1 MKNTIISRF
10 TPSLMAPETL
20 EAILVQRHQL
30 ANYLVDNIRDSAT
43 TDNRHYQLLIGPRGI
58 GKTHLV
64 SLIYHRVA
72 NMEDLQDKLLIAWL
86 REEEYGIAS
95 FLDLLIAIL
104 RAIGKE
110 YPAEYQ
116 TELHDAVEGLYELSP
131 EDAESVAA
139 QLLRDFVGKRVLLLI
154 VENLDD
160 VFGGLGDIG
169 QKEFRAYIQNNSFF
183 TILATSQSLFD
194 GIESRDKP
202 FYGFFYSHNLNELS
216 LDDAVNLLNQIA
228 SLEGKTELAAFIQ
241 NSTGRNRIK
250 VVHFLSGGSPRI
262 YMVFSDFLVNRESLN
277 GLVEAFMA
285 MLDDL
290 TPYYQDRM
298 KYISNQQRKIVD
310 FLADLRRAAPVKEIA
325 KRCFISQ
332 QTASSQLKDLR
343 QKGYVKTEEI
353 GRESWYELRE
363 PLMRFCLE
371 VKKQRNEPVRLFVDF
386 LRVWYTK
393 AELQQRLGLRM
404 ADVDFGDKESRFEYR
419 RNLEPIPPDAVME
432 REYYTRALEEIE
444 SNEEDPRFK
453 AYFDEIE
460 NCREQKD
467 HVSALE
473 YAEKLVAS
481 RGEAKDWLEK
491 GRCLSRLKRHD
502 EALECLD
509 KAIEKDANYA
519 RNWNRSGLVY
529 IRDVLQQY
537 NEALVS
543 LDKAIALDANY
554 QSAWANRG
562 YVLNNLERY
571 DEALASYDR
580 AIELDSNDRWT
591 WRRRG
596 NVLNN
601 LKRYDEALA
610 SYDRALELD
619 ANYDWAWVLRGHV
632 LKNLKRYDEALASY
646 DRALELDANYDWAWA
661 NRGDVLYNLKRYDE
675 ALASF
680 DRAIELD
687 ANDQWAWRR
696 RGDVLDNLK
705 RYDEA
710 LASYDR
716 AIELYANY
724 QFAWAL
730 RGNVLNN
737 LKRYDEAL
745 ASFDRAIELDA
756 NYQSAWVVRGDVL
769 DNLKRYDEALASF
782 DRAIELDANDQWA
795 WRRRGDVL
803 DNLKRYDEALASY
816 DRAIELDAN
825 YQWAWRRR
833 GDVLDNLKRYDEALA
848 SYDRAIELDANYQ
861 WAWANRGYVLN
872 NLKRY
877 DEALA
882 SYDRAI
888 ELDANYQWAWRRR
901 GDVLDNLKRYDEALA
916 SYDRALEL
924 DANYDWAWA
933 NRGDVLYNLKRYDEA
948 LASFDRA
955 IELDAN
961 YDWAWANRGD
971 VLYNLKR
978 YDEALASYDRAIELD
993 ANYQS
998 AWFNRGYVLYKLKR
1012 YDEALASFDRA
1023 IELDV
1028 NDFTWAC
1035 RGFILNILQR
1045 YEESL
1050 ASYEEALIYCD
1061 KAIKLDANDQR
1072 AWLLRCWIL
1081 INLGRYEEALIACD
1095 KAIALGDQHSSVF
1108 FNRAIAILGLNL
1120 WDEGITALDDAF
1132 QRLEADD
1139 EASPDEPELI
1149 IRNLFANTQDPM
1161 TKTRITSLIAVYE
1174 KYKYLSILGQG
1185 IVRNIPALMSEMV
1198 SDKAARTWL
1207 ELWQEPTNN
1216 YEQFQ
1221 IPMRLLNAAVRY
1233 KETKG
1238 DRRVLLE
1245 LPIEERHL
1253 LEPLVSGKIE

>member
-30 ANYLVDNIRDSAT
+30 ANYLVDNIRESAT

-64 SLIYHRVA
+64 SLIYHRIA
-72 NMEDLQDKLLIAWL
+72 KMEDLQDKLLIAWL

-202 FYGFFYSHNLNELS
+202 FYGFFYPHNLNELS

-404 ADVDFGDKESRFEYR
+404 ADVDFGDKESRFEYWED
-419 RNLEPIPPDAVME
+419 LKPIPHDAVME
-432 REYYTRALEEIE
+432 REYYRRALEEKE
-444 SNEEDPRFK
+444 RNEEDPRFK

-460 NCREQKD
+460 NCREQED
-467 HVSALE
+467 YVSALE
-473 YAEKLVAS
+473 YAERLVGS
-481 RGEAKDWLEK
+481 RGEAKDWSEK
-491 GRCLSRLKRHD
+491 GRCLNRLERYD

-509 KAIEKDANYA
+509 KAIE
-519 RNWNRSGLVY
+519 
-529 IRDVLQQY
+529 
-537 NEALVS
+537 
-543 LDKAIALDANY
+543 LDANY
-554 QSAWANRG
+554 QQAWANRG
-562 YVLNNLERY
+562 N
-571 DEALASYDR
+571 
-580 AIELDSNDRWT
+580 
-591 WRRRG
+591 
-596 NVLNN
+596 
-601 LKRYDEALA
+601 
-610 SYDRALELD
+610 
-619 ANYDWAWVLRGHV
+619 
-632 LKNLKRYDEALASY
+632 
-646 DRALELDANYDWAWA
+646 
-661 NRGDVLYNLKRYDE
+661 
-675 ALASF
+675 
-680 DRAIELD
+680 
-687 ANDQWAWRR
+687 
-696 RGDVLDNLK
+696 
-705 RYDEA
+705 
-710 LASYDR
+710 
-716 AIELYANY
+716 
-724 QFAWAL
+724 
-730 RGNVLNN
+730 
-737 LKRYDEAL
+737 
-745 ASFDRAIELDA
+745 
-756 NYQSAWVVRGDVL
+756 VL

-782 DRAIELDANDQWA
+782 DRAIELDANDKCAWALRGDVLDNLKRYDEALVSYDRAIELDANYQWA
-795 WRRRGDVL
+795 WALRGDVL

-825 YQWAWRRR
+825 DPWDWRRR
-833 GDVLDNLKRYDEALA
+833 GNVLNSLERYDEALA
-848 SYDRAIELDANYQ
+848 SYDRALELDANYQ
-861 WAWANRGYVLN
+861 WAWALRGNLLNNLKRYDEALASLDRAIELDANYQLAWFLRGNVLN

-888 ELDANYQWAWRRR
+888 ELDANDPWDWRRR
-901 GDVLDNLKRYDEALA
+901 GNVLN
-916 SYDRALEL
+916 
-924 DANYDWAWA
+924 
-933 NRGDVLYNLKRYDEA
+933 
-948 LASFDRA
+948 
-955 IELDAN
+955 
-961 YDWAWANRGD
+961 
-971 VLYNLKR
+971 NLKR

-993 ANYQS
+993 ANDP
-998 AWFNRGYVLYKLKR
+998 WDWRRRGNVLNNLKR
-1012 YDEALASFDRA
+1012 YDEALASYDRA
-1023 IELDV
+1023 IELD
-1028 NDFTWAC
+1028 
-1035 RGFILNILQR
+1035 
-1045 YEESL
+1045 
-1050 ASYEEALIYCD
+1050 
-1061 KAIKLDANDQR
+1061 ANDKWAWFQR
-1072 AWLLRCWIL
+1072 GWVLD
-1081 INLGRYEEALIACD
+1081 NLGRYEEALISCD
-1095 KAIALGDQHSSVF
+1095 KAIALGYQSSYVF
-1108 FNRAIAILGLNL
+1108 FNRAIAILGLNR
-1120 WDEGITALDDAF
+1120 WDEGIAALDDAF
-1132 QRLEADD
+1132 QRLESDD
-1139 EASPDEPELI
+1139 EASSEDAELI
-1149 IRNLFANTQDPM
+1149 ISTLFTSNDPIIYQ
-1161 TKTRITSLIAVYE
+1161 TRITSLIAVY
-1174 KYKYLSILGQG
+1174 KKHKYLSILGQG

-1207 ELWQEPTNN
+1207 ELWQEPTSN

>member
-30 ANYLVDNIRDSAT
+30 ANYLVDNIREST
-43 TDNRHYQLLIGPRGI
+43 LTDNKHYPLLIGPRGI

-72 NMEDLQDKLLIAWL
+72 KMEDLQDKLLIAWL

-110 YPAEYQ
+110 YSAEYQ

-202 FYGFFYSHNLNELS
+202 FYGFFYPHNLNELS

-228 SLEGKTELAAFIQ
+228 SLEGKTELADFIQ

-371 VKKQRNEPVRLFVDF
+371 VKKQRNEPIRLFVDF

-404 ADVDFGDKESRFEYR
+404 ADVDFGEKESRFEYR

-444 SNEEDPRFK
+444 RNEEDPRFK

-460 NCREQKD
+460 YCREQED
-467 HVSALE
+467 DDSALE

-481 RGEAKDWLEK
+481 RGEAKDWSEK
-491 GRCLSRLKRHD
+491 GRCLNKLKRRD

-509 KAIEKDANYA
+509 KAIEIDSNYA
-519 RNWNRSGLVY
+519 RGWAYKGTVFNSIERY
-529 IRDVLQQY
+529 E
-537 NEALVS
+537 EALIS
-543 LDKAIALDANY
+543 CDKAIELDANY
-554 QSAWANRG
+554 QSAWAN
-562 YVLNNLERY
+562 
-571 DEALASYDR
+571 
-580 AIELDSNDRWT
+580 
-591 WRRRG
+591 
-596 NVLNN
+596 
-601 LKRYDEALA
+601 
-610 SYDRALELD
+610 
-619 ANYDWAWVLRGHV
+619 
-632 LKNLKRYDEALASY
+632 
-646 DRALELDANYDWAWA
+646 
-661 NRGDVLYNLKRYDE
+661 
-675 ALASF
+675 
-680 DRAIELD
+680 
-687 ANDQWAWRR
+687 
-696 RGDVLDNLK
+696 
-705 RYDEA
+705 
-710 LASYDR
+710 
-716 AIELYANY
+716 
-724 QFAWAL
+724 

-756 NYQSAWVVRGDVL
+756 NY
-769 DNLKRYDEALASF
+769 
-782 DRAIELDANDQWA
+782 
-795 WRRRGDVL
+795 
-803 DNLKRYDEALASY
+803 
-816 DRAIELDAN
+816 
-825 YQWAWRRR
+825 
-833 GDVLDNLKRYDEALA
+833 
-848 SYDRAIELDANYQ
+848 
-861 WAWANRGYVLN
+861 
-872 NLKRY
+872 
-877 DEALA
+877 
-882 SYDRAI
+882 
-888 ELDANYQWAWRRR
+888 
-901 GDVLDNLKRYDEALA
+901 
-916 SYDRALEL
+916 
-924 DANYDWAWA
+924 
-933 NRGDVLYNLKRYDEA
+933 
-948 LASFDRA
+948 
-955 IELDAN
+955 
-961 YDWAWANRGD
+961 
-971 VLYNLKR
+971 
-978 YDEALASYDRAIELD
+978 
-993 ANYQS
+993 
-998 AWFNRGYVLYKLKR
+998 
-1012 YDEALASFDRA
+1012 
-1023 IELDV
+1023 
-1028 NDFTWAC
+1028 
-1035 RGFILNILQR
+1035 
-1045 YEESL
+1045 
-1050 ASYEEALIYCD
+1050 
-1061 KAIKLDANDQR
+1061 
-1072 AWLLRCWIL
+1072 
-1081 INLGRYEEALIACD
+1081 
-1095 KAIALGDQHSSVF
+1095 
-1108 FNRAIAILGLNL
+1108 
-1120 WDEGITALDDAF
+1120 
-1132 QRLEADD
+1132 
-1139 EASPDEPELI
+1139 
-1149 IRNLFANTQDPM
+1149 
-1161 TKTRITSLIAVYE
+1161 
-1174 KYKYLSILGQG
+1174 
-1185 IVRNIPALMSEMV
+1185 
-1198 SDKAARTWL
+1198 
-1207 ELWQEPTNN
+1207 
-1216 YEQFQ
+1216 
-1221 IPMRLLNAAVRY
+1221 
-1233 KETKG
+1233 
-1238 DRRVLLE
+1238 
-1245 LPIEERHL
+1245 
-1253 LEPLVSGKIE
+1253 

>member
-1 MKNTIISRF
+1 
-10 TPSLMAPETL
+10 MAPETL

-30 ANYLVDNIRDSAT
+30 ANYLVDNIREST
-43 TDNRHYQLLIGPRGI
+43 LTDNKHYPLLIGPRGI

-72 NMEDLQDKLLIAWL
+72 KMEDLQDKLLIAWL

-110 YPAEYQ
+110 YSAEYQ

-202 FYGFFYSHNLNELS
+202 FYGFFYPHNLKELS

-228 SLEGKTELAAFIQ
+228 SLEGKTELADFIQ

-371 VKKQRNEPVRLFVDF
+371 VKKQRNEPIRLFVDF

-404 ADVDFGDKESRFEYR
+404 ADVDFGEKESRFEYR

-453 AYFDEIE
+453 AYFDEME
-460 NCREQKD
+460 YCREQED
-467 HVSALE
+467 DDSALE

-481 RGEAKDWLEK
+481 RGEAKDWSEK
-491 GRCLSRLKRHD
+491 GRCLNKLKRYD

-509 KAIEKDANYA
+509 KAIEIDSNYA
-519 RNWNRSGLVY
+519 RGWAYKGTVFNSIERY
-529 IRDVLQQY
+529 E
-537 NEALVS
+537 EALV
-543 LDKAIALDANY
+543 LYDKAIELDANY
-554 QSAWANRG
+554 QSAWAN
-562 YVLNNLERY
+562 
-571 DEALASYDR
+571 
-580 AIELDSNDRWT
+580 
-591 WRRRG
+591 
-596 NVLNN
+596 
-601 LKRYDEALA
+601 
-610 SYDRALELD
+610 
-619 ANYDWAWVLRGHV
+619 
-632 LKNLKRYDEALASY
+632 
-646 DRALELDANYDWAWA
+646 
-661 NRGDVLYNLKRYDE
+661 
-675 ALASF
+675 
-680 DRAIELD
+680 
-687 ANDQWAWRR
+687 
-696 RGDVLDNLK
+696 
-705 RYDEA
+705 
-710 LASYDR
+710 
-716 AIELYANY
+716 
-724 QFAWAL
+724 

-756 NYQSAWVVRGDVL
+756 NYQWVWANRGDVL
-769 DNLKRYDEALASF
+769 DNLKRYDEALVSF
-782 DRAIELDANDQWA
+782 DRAIELDPNDKWD
-795 WRRRGDVL
+795 WVKRGDVL
-803 DNLKRYDEALASY
+803 NNLERYEEALVSY

-825 YQWAWRRR
+825 YQLAWRKR
-833 GDVLDNLKRYDEALA
+833 GDVLNNLERYDKALA
-848 SYDRAIELDANYQ
+848 SLDRAIELDKNDTC
-861 WAWANRGYVLN
+861 AWCRRGYILG
-872 NLKRY
+872 K
-877 DEALA
+877 
-882 SYDRAI
+882 
-888 ELDANYQWAWRRR
+888 Q
-901 GDVLDNLKRYDEALA
+901 
-916 SYDRALEL
+916 
-924 DANYDWAWA
+924 
-933 NRGDVLYNLKRYDEA
+933 
-948 LASFDRA
+948 
-955 IELDAN
+955 
-961 YDWAWANRGD
+961 
-971 VLYNLKR
+971 
-978 YDEALASYDRAIELD
+978 
-993 ANYQS
+993 
-998 AWFNRGYVLYKLKR
+998 GYFLGQPEY
-1012 YDEALASFDRA
+1012 
-1023 IELDV
+1023 
-1028 NDFTWAC
+1028 
-1035 RGFILNILQR
+1035 
-1045 YEESL
+1045 
-1050 ASYEEALIYCD
+1050 YEEALLSFNKMIELDEQNSNAWNNRGWVLCRLGQYD
-1061 KAIKLDANDQR
+1061 KA
-1072 AWLLRCWIL
+1072 L
-1081 INLGRYEEALIACD
+1081 ISLA
-1095 KAIALGDQHSSVF
+1095 KAIELGFPDWYAF
-1108 FNRAIAILGLNL
+1108 FNRAESLLALNQ
-1120 WDEGITALDDAF
+1120 WDEGFIALDDAIYRF
-1132 QRLEADD
+1132 TQEDMTEID
-1139 EASPDEPELI
+1139 NTEVI
-1149 IRNLFANTQDPM
+1149 VRNLFNNTSDIAIC
-1161 TKTRITSLIAVYE
+1161 KTRIKTLIELYNKHNVIP
-1174 KYKYLSILGQG
+1174 ILWQG
-1185 IVRNIPALMSEMV
+1185 LLGTIPALMSEMV
-1198 SDKAARTWL
+1198 SDKTARTWL
-1207 ELWQEPTNN
+1207 ELWQEPTSN

-1221 IPMRLLNAAVRY
+1221 IPIRLLNAAVRY

-1245 LPIEERHL
+1245 LPIEERNL

>member
-30 ANYLVDNIRDSAT
+30 ANYLVDNIRESAT

-64 SLIYHRVA
+64 SLIYHRIA
-72 NMEDLQDKLLIAWL
+72 KMEDLQDKLLIAWL

-202 FYGFFYSHNLNELS
+202 FYGFFYPHNLNELS

-404 ADVDFGDKESRFEYR
+404 ADVDFGDKESRFEYWED
-419 RNLEPIPPDAVME
+419 LKPIPHDAVME
-432 REYYTRALEEIE
+432 REYYRRALEEKE
-444 SNEEDPRFK
+444 RNEEDPRFK

-460 NCREQKD
+460 NCREQED
-467 HVSALE
+467 YVSALE
-473 YAEKLVAS
+473 YAERLVGS
-481 RGEAKDWLEK
+481 RGEAKDWSEK
-491 GRCLSRLKRHD
+491 GRCLNRLERYD

-509 KAIEKDANYA
+509 KAIE
-519 RNWNRSGLVY
+519 
-529 IRDVLQQY
+529 
-537 NEALVS
+537 
-543 LDKAIALDANY
+543 LDANY
-554 QSAWANRG
+554 QQAWANRG
-562 YVLNNLERY
+562 N
-571 DEALASYDR
+571 
-580 AIELDSNDRWT
+580 
-591 WRRRG
+591 
-596 NVLNN
+596 
-601 LKRYDEALA
+601 
-610 SYDRALELD
+610 
-619 ANYDWAWVLRGHV
+619 
-632 LKNLKRYDEALASY
+632 
-646 DRALELDANYDWAWA
+646 
-661 NRGDVLYNLKRYDE
+661 
-675 ALASF
+675 
-680 DRAIELD
+680 
-687 ANDQWAWRR
+687 
-696 RGDVLDNLK
+696 
-705 RYDEA
+705 
-710 LASYDR
+710 
-716 AIELYANY
+716 
-724 QFAWAL
+724 
-730 RGNVLNN
+730 
-737 LKRYDEAL
+737 
-745 ASFDRAIELDA
+745 
-756 NYQSAWVVRGDVL
+756 VL

-782 DRAIELDANDQWA
+782 DRAIELDANDKCAWALRGDVLDNLKRYDEALVSYDRAIELDANYQWA
-795 WRRRGDVL
+795 WALRGDVL

-816 DRAIELDAN
+816 DRAIKLDAN
-825 YQWAWRRR
+825 DPWDWRRR
-833 GDVLDNLKRYDEALA
+833 GNVLNSLERYDEALA

-861 WAWANRGYVLN
+861 WAWALRGNLLNNLKRYDEALASLDRAIELDANYQLAWFLRGNVLN

-888 ELDANYQWAWRRR
+888 ELDANDPWDWRRR
-901 GDVLDNLKRYDEALA
+901 GNVLN
-916 SYDRALEL
+916 
-924 DANYDWAWA
+924 
-933 NRGDVLYNLKRYDEA
+933 
-948 LASFDRA
+948 
-955 IELDAN
+955 
-961 YDWAWANRGD
+961 
-971 VLYNLKR
+971 NLKR

-993 ANYQS
+993 ANDP
-998 AWFNRGYVLYKLKR
+998 WDWRRRGNVLNNLKR
-1012 YDEALASFDRA
+1012 YDEALASYDRA
-1023 IELDV
+1023 IELD
-1028 NDFTWAC
+1028 
-1035 RGFILNILQR
+1035 
-1045 YEESL
+1045 
-1050 ASYEEALIYCD
+1050 
-1061 KAIKLDANDQR
+1061 ANDKWAWFQR
-1072 AWLLRCWIL
+1072 GWVLD
-1081 INLGRYEEALIACD
+1081 NLGRYEEALISCD
-1095 KAIALGDQHSSVF
+1095 KAIALGYQSSYVF
-1108 FNRAIAILGLNL
+1108 FNRAIAILGLNR
-1120 WDEGITALDDAF
+1120 WDEGIAALDDAF
-1132 QRLEADD
+1132 QRLESDD
-1139 EASPDEPELI
+1139 EASSEDAELI
-1149 IRNLFANTQDPM
+1149 ISTLFTSNDPIIYQ
-1161 TKTRITSLIAVYE
+1161 TRITSLIAVY
-1174 KYKYLSILGQG
+1174 KKHKYLSILGQG

-1207 ELWQEPTNN
+1207 ELWQEPTSN